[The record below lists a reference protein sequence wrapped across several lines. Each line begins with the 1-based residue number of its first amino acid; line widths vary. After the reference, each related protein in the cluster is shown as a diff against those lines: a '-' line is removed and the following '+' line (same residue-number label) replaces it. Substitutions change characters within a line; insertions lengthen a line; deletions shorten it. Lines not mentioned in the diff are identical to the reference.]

1 MTARQAL
8 HQRFAQWRR
17 TQLQR
22 QWTGLSAV
30 LDQSHEWWM
39 ERPNLYVEY
48 DIGTKNVRY
57 PDGRVRSVRTRK
69 VRDTAG
75 VTFLVFDSATPL
87 S

>member
-1 MTARQAL
+1 MTPRQSL
-8 HQRFAQWRR
+8 HQRFTQWRR

-22 QWTGLSAV
+22 QWAGLSAV
-30 LDQSHEWWM
+30 LEQSHSCWM

-57 PDGRVRSVRTRK
+57 PDGRTRSVRTCK

-75 VTFLVFDSATPL
+75 VTFLVFDPATPL